1 MDIICSGK
9 GAEKRTLRREDC
21 GANARDGEFVMRWCA
36 ESIGDAAPVVQIE
49 GNPAGRAFCRGGSRA
64 CGSRPYGSMT
74 RCVAASAS
82 GTRALIEPARLF
94 LRTRFRRH
102 HAIRAVVRD

>member
-1 MDIICSGK
+1 MDITCSGK

-49 GNPAGRAFCRGGSRA
+49 GDPAGRALQGRVPRLRDPPLWVYDEVCSSLRVRHPSADRTG
-64 CGSRPYGSMT
+64 
-74 RCVAASAS
+74 AAIS
-82 GTRALIEPARLF
+82 
-94 LRTRFRRH
+94 
-102 HAIRAVVRD
+102 